1 MHCNYLPLHAICF
14 ISHMESDVTRLRHDL
29 RNKLNALRLS
39 VSALEIAED
48 QQEALE
54 WLDTIDRAAD
64 RLAELLPDD
73 LGLTDVSHLVNF
85 SESNVP
91 LNTWSR

>member
-1 MHCNYLPLHAICF
+1 
-14 ISHMESDVTRLRHDL
+14 MESDVTRFRHDL

-39 VSALEIAED
+39 ISALEIAEN
-48 QQEALE
+48 QQETLE

-73 LGLTDVSHLVNF
+73 PSDDMGLNDLSHRVDF
-85 SESNVP
+85 SESTVP
-91 LNTWSR
+91 LSTWSR